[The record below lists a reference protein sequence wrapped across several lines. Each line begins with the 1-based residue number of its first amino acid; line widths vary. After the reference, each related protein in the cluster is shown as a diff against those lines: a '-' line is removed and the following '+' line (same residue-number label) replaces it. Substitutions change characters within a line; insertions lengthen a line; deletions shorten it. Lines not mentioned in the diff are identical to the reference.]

1 MTYPD
6 PKTVEEDRR
15 LQADPELDLSAG
27 PATTLQKVFTA
38 IASIAIIVLVL
49 FGLTHQRDETVQTA
63 NAPATQTTGSA
74 PPAAAKDSKDSQ
86 QESGQAPGGQQGQPQ
101 QGNGQGSQQNQPN
114 QPQGQA
120 QTGEGAGH
128 AAPRETTGAAPK
140 PPAGAPESAK
150 TPSGAQ
156 K

>member
-6 PKTVEEDRR
+6 PNAVEGDRH

-38 IASIAIIVLVL
+38 IASIAIIILVL

-74 PPAAAKDSKDSQ
+74 PPAAAKDSKNSQ
-86 QESGQAPGGQQGQPQ
+86 QQSGQAPGGGQQGQPQ
-101 QGNGQGSQQNQPN
+101 QGSSQGDKQG

-120 QTGEGAGH
+120 QTGQGPGN
-128 AAPRETTGAAPK
+128 AAPRETTGAGPK
-140 PPAGAPESAK
+140 PPAGAPESEK
-150 TPSGAQ
+150 SPSGTQ

>member
-6 PKTVEEDRR
+6 PNAVEEDRH
-15 LQADPELDLSAG
+15 LQVDPELDLSAG
-27 PATTLQKVFTA
+27 PATKVQKLLTA

-49 FGLTHQRDETVQTA
+49 YGLTHQRDETVQTA
-63 NAPATQTTGSA
+63 SGPATQTTGSA
-74 PPAAAKDSKDSQ
+74 PPTAAQDSNQQQSGRAK
-86 QESGQAPGGQQGQPQ
+86 GGDQQGQPQ

-114 QPQGQA
+114 QPQDQA

-128 AAPRETTGAAPK
+128 AAPRETTGVAPK
-140 PPAGAPESAK
+140 PPSGAPESAK